1 MRVSSQTIRDLFIAQ
16 LGRQQTSLAQTQLQ
30 VSTGLRFNRPAQD
43 PVAAAQSLDIQRQL
57 DANDQ
62 YAKNANLAANRLGL
76 VDSTLGG
83 VGDTLQRIRE
93 LAVQAANAT
102 ETPESRRLIGSEVKQ
117 RLEGLLSL
125 ANSRDANGQYL
136 FAGYSVTTQPFS
148 ASGSG
153 FAYNGDQGQRM
164 VQIGEGRYVADGDP
178 GSSIFQLVR
187 SGNGTFATTAG
198 AGNTGTVVAEARGV
212 TDPSQYDG
220 QPYVISFTS
229 PTDYQVL
236 DTATPTPNVI
246 ASGTYVS
253 GQNIVFKGVQ
263 IQVSGTPVA
272 GDTIATT
279 PSAYRDM
286 FTTVQ
291 GLLTALN
298 TSAGDAVSIARFRN
312 DVNNAIE
319 NIDQSLGNVLQV
331 RADVGGRLQSIDSQQ
346 DTNVELGLQLKT
358 NLSQTRDLDYAE
370 ALTRLNQQ
378 LTSLQAA
385 QQTYVKMQGLSLF
398 NYLR

>member
-1 MRVSSQTIRDLFIAQ
+1 MRVSSQTIRDLFIDQ

-43 PVAAAQSLDIQRQL
+43 PVAAAQSLDIQRQI

-62 YAKNANLAANRLGL
+62 YAKNANLATNRLSLADGAL
-76 VDSTLGG
+76 SS

-117 RLEGLLSL
+117 RLDGLLSL
-125 ANSRDANGQYL
+125 ANLRDADGQYL
-136 FAGYSVTTQPFS
+136 FAGYSVNTQPFS
-148 ASGSG
+148 TSGGG
-153 FAYNGDQGQRM
+153 FAYNGDQGQRL
-164 VQIGEGRYVADGDP
+164 VQIGEGRFVADGDS
-178 GSSIFQLVR
+178 GASIFQLVR
-187 SGNGTFATTAG
+187 SGNGTFATTVG
-198 AGNTGTVVAEARGV
+198 AGNAGTLVAESRGV

-236 DTATPTPNVI
+236 DGATPTPNVI

-272 GDTIATT
+272 GDTIGTT
-279 PSAYRDM
+279 PSSYRDM

-291 GLLTALN
+291 GLLAALN
-298 TSAGDAVSIARFRN
+298 ASASDPVSVARFRN
-312 DVNNAIE
+312 EVNNAIE
-319 NIDQSLGNVLQV
+319 NLDQSLGNVLQV

-346 DTNVELGLQLKT
+346 NTNTDLGLQLKT

-385 QQTYVKMQGLSLF
+385 QQTFVKMQGLSLF